1 MKVDGYVFDF
11 GGVISV
17 SPMPKW
23 DRTYF
28 PYCRS
33 IGLDP
38 EIVLEGFKR
47 YRRLWDGDF
56 ITFAEMY
63 GKIFADAGLPPPS
76 TEQLATI
83 ERLDKRSW
91 VDELRDD
98 TLELMRKLKGAGYR
112 LGILSNMSSDFH
124 RDCFAPRCARYR
136 ELADVEVISG
146 FERLYKPDP
155 AIYAVTAER
164 MGIEPAK
171 LMFYDDFIENVEGAR
186 ACGWQSTLYPASIVS
201 EEWMP

>member
-1 MKVDGYVFDF
+1 MVEGYVFDF

-23 DRTYF
+23 ERTFF

-38 EIVLEGFKR
+38 AVVLAGFRR
-47 YRRLWDGDF
+47 YRRLWDGDL

-63 GKIFADAGLPPPS
+63 AKIFADAGLPPP
-76 TEQLATI
+76 TPEQLAAI
-83 ERLDKRSW
+83 ERLDKHSW

-98 TLELMRKLKGAGYR
+98 TLELMRRLKAAGHR

-124 RDCFAPRCARYR
+124 RDCFSPRCARYR

-146 FERLYKPDP
+146 FEHLYKPDP
-155 AIYAVTAER
+155 AIYAVAAER
-164 MGIEPAK
+164 MGLRPEQ
-171 LMFYDDFIENVEGAR
+171 LMFYDDFPENVEGAR
-186 ACGWQSTLYPASIVS
+186 ACGWQAELYPERIDPARWLQ
-201 EEWMP
+201 E